1 MHFVMTR
8 LDPGTEYSLR
18 VLPSCEAEPC
28 GAGPPP
34 LVARCLSR
42 VAKISHIVT
51 RTVIFHIDAV
61 IFHVD
66 NVIFHIDTVIFHVD
80 TVIFHIGTVI
90 LTASSISILASC
102 HLVDRQSKKELLLPR
117 ADGNE
122 REC

>member
-34 LVARCLSR
+34 LVARSLQSD
-42 VAKISHIVT
+42 KISHIVT

-80 TVIFHIGTVI
+80 TVIFHIDTGI
-90 LTASSISILASC
+90 LRASSISILASC